1 MILKWGIF
9 ILLFAGVASCTR
21 CRQNGDQHLKQIFA
35 DEHPALNNDTPN
47 LKITW
52 DTTARKISHDIYFA
66 EYGRIHR
73 YKKDTLILTY
83 HAGGP
88 GNEWDNIVMRRS
100 YDNGNTWQPP
110 KVIMPD
116 NSQNRYYGFSTP
128 ELLTLKNGWLLLAY
142 TGRGKPDDSTHN
154 NIQITISKNAG
165 ITWSKPTIVATGRS
179 WEPAMIQLP
188 DGNLEMFFS
197 TELSSSTKARGRHEQ
212 KIVMASSNDN
222 GQTWRPP
229 VDIAFGSK
237 RRDGMAAPLVL
248 KDGKGIVVAFESV
261 YHDKSPCFIWSSAN
275 AQWRYKGLGAEGNGR
290 RWCGTANVWGGAP
303 YLLQLPTGE
312 TLISVQDAGGR
323 PIERYTQWRKNTML
337 VLVGN
342 SSARSFSNTSCPWP
356 NLPNNEGAYF
366 NSIFLKNDSTV
377 LAVSTY
383 NFKDKHSEI
392 WCKEGHIKRNT
403 PKQDKLAKAP

>member
-1 MILKWGIF
+1 MILKWEIL
-9 ILLFAGVASCTR
+9 ILLISGIASCTR
-21 CRQNGDQHLKQIFA
+21 CGQNSKLATKKIFA

-47 LKITW
+47 VKIIW
-52 DTTARKISHDIYFA
+52 DTAARKISHDIYFA
-66 EYGRIHR
+66 EYGRVHR
-73 YKKDTLILTY
+73 YNQDTLILTY
-83 HAGGP
+83 HGGGK

-100 YDNGNTWQPP
+100 YDNGNNWQPP
-110 KVIMPD
+110 KIIVPD

-154 NIQITISKNAG
+154 NIQVTISKDAG
-165 ITWSKPTIVATGRS
+165 STWSKPLIVASGRS

-188 DGNLEMFFS
+188 DGTIQMFFS
-197 TELSSSTKARGRHEQ
+197 TELSSSKKARGRHEQ
-212 KIVMASSNDN
+212 KIVMASSDDN
-222 GQTWRPP
+222 GKNWQTPI
-229 VDIAFGSK
+229 DIAFSSK
-237 RRDGMAAPLVL
+237 RRDGMATPLVL
-248 KDGKGIVVAFESV
+248 KDGKGVVVAFESV
-261 YHDKSPCFIWSSAN
+261 YYHQSPCFIWSSVD
-275 AQWRYKGLGAEGNGR
+275 AQWRYRGLGSESNGR

-303 YLLQLPTGE
+303 YMLQLPTGE
-312 TLISVQDAGGR
+312 ILISVQDAGGR
-323 PIERYTQWRKNTML
+323 PIERYTQWKKNTML
-337 VLVGN
+337 VLIGN

-392 WCKEGHIKRNT
+392 WCKEGHIKREILN
-403 PKQDKLAKAP
+403 KGQLAKVR

>member
-1 MILKWGIF
+1 MILRWGIF
-9 ILLFAGVASCTR
+9 VLLFAGVASCTR

-47 LKITW
+47 LIITW
-52 DTTARKISHDIYFA
+52 DTAARKISHDIYFA

-154 NIQITISKNAG
+154 NIQITISKDAG
-165 ITWSKPTIVATGRS
+165 VTWSKPTIVATGRS

-197 TELSSSTKARGRHEQ
+197 TELSSSNKARGRHEQ
-212 KIVMASSNDN
+212 KIVMASSDDN
-222 GQTWRPP
+222 GQTWQPP

-261 YHDKSPCFIWSSAN
+261 YHDKSPCFIWSSAD
-275 AQWRYKGLGAEGNGR
+275 ARWRYKGLGAEGNGR
-290 RWCGTANVWGGAP
+290 RWCGTANIWGGAP
-303 YLLQLPTGE
+303 YMIQLPTGE

-392 WCKEGHIKRNT
+392 WCKEGHIKRST
-403 PKQDKLAKAP
+403 SKQDKLAKAP

>member
-1 MILKWGIF
+1 MILKWGIYV
-9 ILLFAGVASCTR
+9 LLFACIALCTR
-21 CRQNGDQHLKQIFA
+21 CRQSSDQHLNQIFT

-52 DTTARKISHDIYFA
+52 DTAAKKISHDIYFA

-116 NSQNRYYGFSTP
+116 NNQNRYYGFSTP

-188 DGNLEMFFS
+188 DGTVEIFFS
-197 TELSSSTKARGRHEQ
+197 TELSSSNKARGRHEQ
-212 KIVMASSNDN
+212 KIVMASSDDN
-222 GQTWRPP
+222 GKSWQPS

-261 YHDKSPCFIWSSAN
+261 YHDKSPCFIWSSAD
-275 AQWRYKGLGAEGNGR
+275 AQWRYKGLGSEGNGR
-290 RWCGTANVWGGAP
+290 RWCGTANIWGGAP
-303 YLLQLPTGE
+303 YMIQLPTGE

-392 WCKEGHIKRNT
+392 WCKEGRIKRNT
-403 PKQDKLAKAP
+403 PKQDKLVKAP